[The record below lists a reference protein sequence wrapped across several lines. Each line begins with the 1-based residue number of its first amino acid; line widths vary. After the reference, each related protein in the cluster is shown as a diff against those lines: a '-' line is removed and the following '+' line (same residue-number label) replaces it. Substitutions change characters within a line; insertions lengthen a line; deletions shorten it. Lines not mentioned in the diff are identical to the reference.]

1 MNKSVKKV
9 LEHLSGPTG
18 SIILHVVMLL
28 LLIKLATFETREH
41 TTEVQVLVVDPTT
54 AELDELEQLDKLL
67 EDDFVPSVDMSHEQ
81 ESADMAEEIFRA
93 ENLAISPAESPII
106 MTGLGQFQAVNLE
119 QLADVGKR
127 TTRFMGNEARGKRFA
142 FIIDYSRSMSED
154 QLAVMKSELFKAI
167 KGVGE
172 DSLVT
177 VLFFSGPVWR
187 PDQDAL
193 AVEKNWTKSKA
204 GGYELRK
211 GCEGPNPQWLS
222 PTADNLE
229 ALERLIYQTPTTLGT
244 DWFTPLKFALEMS
257 PRPDMVVFM
266 TDGSVSEAV
275 SRRTIEYVKGLP
287 QWMVRINTTALGVE
301 PDKAEPLRV
310 LAEMTGGKFR
320 LYDKEELAHAA
331 QKLPRAPTTFSSKTL
346 RYLGDEDF
354 KKRVEEQLRGQDDV
368 AIEVF

>member
-1 MNKSVKKV
+1 MNKSVGKV

-28 LLIKLATFETREH
+28 LLIKLATFETREQ
-41 TTEVQVLVVDPTT
+41 TAEVQVIVVDPETV
-54 AELDELEQLDKLL
+54 EFDELEPLDDLL
-67 EDDFVPSVDMSHEQ
+67 EDDLDPPLDVSRDMET
-81 ESADMAEEIFRA
+81 AEIVEEMFRA
-93 ENLAISPAESPII
+93 EDLAISAAESPVI
-106 MTGLGQFQAVNLE
+106 MAGLNQFQAVNLE
-119 QLADVGKR
+119 QLVDAGKR

-142 FIIDYSRSMSED
+142 FVIDYSRSMSED
-154 QLAVMKSELFKAI
+154 QLAVMKSELYKAI

-172 DSLVT
+172 DGLVT

-193 AVEKNWTKSKA
+193 ASEKNWTKSRG
-204 GGYELRK
+204 GGYELKK
-211 GCEGPNPQWLS
+211 GCEGPNPQWLL
-222 PTADNLE
+222 PTEDNLE

-244 DWFTPLKFALEMS
+244 DWFTPLKLVLEMS

-266 TDGSVSEAV
+266 TDGSVSETV

-301 PDKAEPLRV
+301 PDKAEPLRI

-320 LYDKEELAHAA
+320 LYDKEELANAA
-331 QKLPRAPTTFSSKTL
+331 QKLPRAPTTFSSKDL
-346 RYLGDEDF
+346 RYLSDEDF
-354 KKRVEEQLRGQDDV
+354 RQRVEEQLRGPDDV
-368 AIEVF
+368 VIDVF

>member
-1 MNKSVKKV
+1 MNKSVRKV

-28 LLIKLATFETREH
+28 LLIKLATFETREQ
-41 TTEVQVLVVDPTT
+41 TAEIQVIVVDPATV
-54 AELDELEQLDKLL
+54 EFDELEPLDHLL
-67 EDDFVPSVDMSHEQ
+67 EDDFDPSMDLNRDHET
-81 ESADMAEEIFRA
+81 AETAEDIFRA
-93 ENLAISPAESPII
+93 ENLVISVAESPVI
-106 MTGLGQFQAVNLE
+106 MAGLSQFQSVNLE
-119 QLADVGKR
+119 NLVDVGKR

-142 FIIDYSRSMSED
+142 FVIDYSRSMSDD
-154 QLAVMKSELFKAI
+154 QLAVMKSELYKAI

-172 DSLVT
+172 DGLVT

-193 AVEKNWTKSKA
+193 AEEKNWTKSRA
-204 GGYELRK
+204 GGYVLKK
-211 GCEGPNPQWLS
+211 GCEGPNPQWLV

-244 DWFTPLKFALEMS
+244 DWFTPLKFVLEMS

-266 TDGSVSEAV
+266 TDGAVSETV

-301 PDKAEPLRV
+301 PDKAEPLRI

-320 LYDKEELAHAA
+320 LYDKEELARAA
-331 QKLPRAPTTFSSKTL
+331 QKLPHAPTTFSSKNL

-354 KKRVEEQLRGQDDV
+354 RQRVQEQMRGTDDV

>member
-1 MNKSVKKV
+1 
-9 LEHLSGPTG
+9 
-18 SIILHVVMLL
+18 
-28 LLIKLATFETREH
+28 
-41 TTEVQVLVVDPTT
+41 
-54 AELDELEQLDKLL
+54 
-67 EDDFVPSVDMSHEQ
+67 
-81 ESADMAEEIFRA
+81 
-93 ENLAISPAESPII
+93 
-106 MTGLGQFQAVNLE
+106 
-119 QLADVGKR
+119 
-127 TTRFMGNEARGKRFA
+127 MGNEARGKRFA
-142 FIIDYSRSMSED
+142 FVIDYSRSMSDD
-154 QLAVMKSELFKAI
+154 QLAVMKSELYKAI

-172 DSLVT
+172 DGLVT

-193 AVEKNWTKSKA
+193 AEEKNWTKSRA
-204 GGYELRK
+204 GGYVLKK
-211 GCEGPNPQWLS
+211 GCEGPNPQWLV

-244 DWFTPLKFALEMS
+244 DWFTPLKFVLEMS

-266 TDGSVSEAV
+266 TDGAVSETV

-301 PDKAEPLRV
+301 PDKAEPLRI

-320 LYDKEELAHAA
+320 LYDKEELARAA
-331 QKLPRAPTTFSSKTL
+331 QKLPHAPTTFSSKNL

-354 KKRVEEQLRGQDDV
+354 RQRVQEQMRGTDDV